1 MSSSSRKISS
11 ESFSSSVGSD
21 CGLESPGGDAGDGAL
36 EPADESR
43 GCPFASFPS
52 AHRAALWNGRGPG
65 ERPVC
70 PAGDEQRG
78 PCVPHKR
85 ATRRR
90 RVNLDSLGESLKR
103 LTSPTTQTVQE
114 ALQRTLQFYRQQEIR
129 CEDVESD
136 ERRRE
141 KKEKCQLLENSGS
154 EEDVLQ

>member
-21 CGLESPGGDAGDGAL
+21 CGLESPGGDGGDGAL

-43 GCPFASFPS
+43 GCPFSSFPS
-52 AHRAALWNGRGPG
+52 SHRAVLWNGRSPA
-65 ERPVC
+65 ERSAC
-70 PAGDEQRG
+70 PAGEEQQG

-103 LTSPTTQTVQE
+103 LTSPTMVF
-114 ALQRTLQFYRQQEIR
+114 L
-129 CEDVESD
+129 
-136 ERRRE
+136 
-141 KKEKCQLLENSGS
+141 K
-154 EEDVLQ
+154 